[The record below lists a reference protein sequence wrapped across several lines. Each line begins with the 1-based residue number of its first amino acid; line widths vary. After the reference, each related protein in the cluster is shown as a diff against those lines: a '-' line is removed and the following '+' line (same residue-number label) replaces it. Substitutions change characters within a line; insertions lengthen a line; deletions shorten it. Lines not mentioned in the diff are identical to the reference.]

1 MAQAVTRALQT
12 IRRYDPP
19 PEQIDH
25 AILAAINVTLCLVS
39 SGNDRVA
46 EGFNGDVALNGRSF
60 RLSDALFRTAPAAVE
75 I

>member
-12 IRRYDPP
+12 IRRYNAG

-39 SGNDRVA
+39 GGNDRVA
-46 EGFNGDVALNGRSF
+46 EGFNGDIALNGRGFARAS
-60 RLSDALFRTAPAAVE
+60 A
-75 I
+75 